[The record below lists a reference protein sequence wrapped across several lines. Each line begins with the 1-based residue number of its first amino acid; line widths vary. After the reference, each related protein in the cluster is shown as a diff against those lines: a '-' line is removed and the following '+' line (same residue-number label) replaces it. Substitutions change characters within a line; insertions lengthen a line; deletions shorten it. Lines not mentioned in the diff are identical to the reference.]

1 MGYPLRRRAL
11 PDATALSRANPEA
24 VAIPCPKVYPMPYF
38 VYRVSPKLEL
48 DYIDTKDKYQEARG
62 LVRELREGRKTD
74 DDGDYR
80 LIFAQQQGEAEKLLS
95 TPRDER
101 VIGED

>member
-1 MGYPLRRRAL
+1 MT
-11 PDATALSRANPEA
+11 ATAEPAASGDHAPE
-24 VAIPCPKVYPMPYF
+24 VICMPYF

-48 DYIDTKDKYQEARG
+48 RYIDTKDRYQEARG
-62 LVRELREGRKTD
+62 LVRSLREQRAPD
-74 DDGDYR
+74 DDGDFR
-80 LIFAQQQGEAEKLLS
+80 LIFANQQGEAERLLS